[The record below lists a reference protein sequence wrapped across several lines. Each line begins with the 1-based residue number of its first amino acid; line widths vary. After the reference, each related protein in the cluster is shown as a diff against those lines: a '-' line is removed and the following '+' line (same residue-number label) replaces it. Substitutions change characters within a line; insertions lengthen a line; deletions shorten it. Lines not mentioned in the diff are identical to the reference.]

1 MAEHVYEG
9 MFLLDSGRYARDA
22 AGVSGQVTQLIDN
35 SGGELLA
42 SRLWNEQ
49 KVAYPINGQ
58 RKGTYWLT
66 YFRMDS
72 ASLTKLNRDTQL
84 SEVVLRSLI
93 LKVEPRLVDAMVAH
107 AKGTASSEEPDAV
120 EQQAPEST
128 AAGTVAETTEAKTSD
143 TESSTP

>member
-9 MFLLDSGRYARDA
+9 MFLLDSGRFARDA

-49 KVAYPINGQ
+49 KLAYPINGQ

-84 SEVVLRSLI
+84 SDVVHRSLI

-107 AKGTASSEEPDAV
+107 AKGTAVSEEPEAV
-120 EQQAPEST
+120 EQQTPEST
-128 AAGTVAETTEAKTSD
+128 AAGTVAETTE
-143 TESSTP
+143 TETPETKSSTP

>member
-9 MFLLDSGRYARDA
+9 MFLLDSGRFARDA

-49 KVAYPINGQ
+49 KLAYPINGQ

-84 SEVVLRSLI
+84 SDVVHRSLI

-128 AAGTVAETTEAKTSD
+128 TAGTVAETTETETPE